1 MFIKRIVIRIALWR
15 LHRQIERLEERF
27 INVRA
32 DMYRR
37 EMAR

>member
-1 MFIKRIVIRIALWR
+1 MFKRFIMRVALWR
-15 LHRQIERLEERF
+15 LHREIDRLEERF

-37 EMAR
+37 ETAR